1 MVKDYCIGTTVKNQE
16 REMYRVDE
24 SVPVPREAKYCKT
37 GMTLHN

>member
-24 SVPVPREAKYCKT
+24 SVPVPEKRNIVKQE
-37 GMTLHN
+37 